1 VLQFCF
7 IVELLVILVVFNQV
21 GFINMW

>member
-21 GFINMW
+21 GFMNMW